1 MKRRTRKRRLPVQ
14 VVGTEKVQYSYNTF
28 LWSCAVTA
36 LFLSGNLL
44 SFFAIWKGI
53 DISRIITVFTAI
65 LGVIIMMVTD
75 IYEAKDHRVRMI
87 RFLPLILFIIL
98 GPVTCWEGMRVWLN
112 QIISGWNHMHDGGV
126 VLFAGI
132 SSDHAVRVFL
142 IISGIIFGE
151 MTWYMVTKARKT
163 ICWLYTV
170 LWILI
175 MLIAG
180 RFQPMAC
187 ACLMSGLFGAC
198 LFMYGMPIRRN
209 GLCSFAII
217 LIVCMAGAFWL
228 TDGKLEVVEQTRE
241 NMAHSIHE
249 LRYGRDQL
257 PEGKLAKADQ
267 LQKNSDE
274 MMRVTPEQ
282 KKTLYLKAYVG
293 AVYKDGVWEKM
304 PDSTY
309 GGKNAGLLRW
319 LKEKQFDP
327 LTQSARYLRL
337 SDKKKK
343 LSRNYVRVQIKKA
356 SRYYFYTP
364 DSLANVMDGKAKN
377 KMDIHMLSKGIFG
390 QRNYEWTEV
399 SSSRP
404 AELIVADEW
413 VGHPRNDA
421 QKKYSEAEAVYR
433 KFVYDNYTKAD
444 TGLLSSINKI
454 FWKDYK
460 DKSDGIYSALTQVRT
475 KLKEQY
481 RYTKMPDPAPEGKD
495 PLQWFL
501 TISHTGNQMLYA
513 SAAVEAFRAH
523 GIPARYVEGYY
534 IGASKIQDSKN
545 GQVSITGEN
554 AHAWVEVYFDGVGW
568 KAVDVT
574 PGYYYNVATLQKM
587 VNTPEQIKKNAAL
600 KNNGY
605 KGKQTADSGKND
617 KNPTEKV
624 KKAVKDTAM
633 ILLGVITLLVII
645 GFVFILILE
654 LRLWTLEWRQ
664 KKQYEQADMNEKIK
678 ILQKHIF
685 GLLTI
690 FGIEAKLGWRTKDM
704 DEKIADRFENIET
717 GDYKRVCELME
728 KTIYGD
734 IKLELY
740 EERTIRSFR
749 DKLVKE
755 AKKFGWKEKLKLR
768 YQFRKYCM

>member
-1 MKRRTRKRRLPVQ
+1 MKKRTRKKRLPIE
-14 VVGTEKVQYSYNTF
+14 VVGTEKIEYSYSTF
-28 LWSCAVTA
+28 LWTCAVTA

-53 DISRIITVFTAI
+53 HISRIITALTAA
-65 LGVIIMMVTD
+65 LGVSVMMVTD
-75 IYEAKDHRVRMI
+75 IFETKDHRVKI
-87 RFLPLILFIIL
+87 VRFLPLILFIIL
-98 GPVTCWEGMRVWLN
+98 GPVNCWEGMRVWLN
-112 QIISGWNHMHDGGV
+112 QIISGWNHMQDGGIA
-126 VLFAGI
+126 LFAGV
-132 SSDHAVRVFL
+132 SSDHAVRAFL

-175 MLIAG
+175 MLAGG
-180 RFQPMAC
+180 RFEPVAA

-209 GLCSFAII
+209 GLGSFVII
-217 LIVCMAGAFWL
+217 LIVCMAGAFWF
-228 TDGKLEVVEQTRE
+228 TDGKLEAVEQTRE
-241 NMAHSIHE
+241 DMVHGIHE
-249 LRYGRDQL
+249 LRYGKDQL

-282 KKTLYLKAYVG
+282 KKSLYLKAYVG
-293 AVYKDGVWEKM
+293 SVYKDGVWKKM

-327 LTQSARYLRL
+327 LTQSARYLSL
-337 SDKKKK
+337 SGKKQRK
-343 LSRNYVRVQIKKA
+343 NYVRIQIKKA

-364 DSLANVMDGKAKN
+364 DSLTKVIDGKAKN
-377 KMDIHMLSKGIFG
+377 KMDAGMLSKGIFG
-390 QRNYEWTEV
+390 QRKYEWTEV

-413 VGHPRNDA
+413 VSTPKNAA
-421 QKKYSEAEAVYR
+421 QKEYSEAEAVYR

-444 TGLLSSINKI
+444 AGLLNSINKI

-460 DKSDGIYSALTQVRT
+460 AKSDGIYSALTQVRM
-475 KLKEQY
+475 KLKEQF
-481 RYTKMPDPAPEGKD
+481 RYTKTPEKAPEGQD

-501 TISHTGNQMLYA
+501 TSSRTGNQMLYA

-534 IGASKIQDSKN
+534 LGASKIQDSKN
-545 GQVSITGEN
+545 GEVSITGEN

-587 VNTPEQIKKNAAL
+587 INTPEQIKKNAAL

-605 KGKQTADSGKND
+605 KGKQTAGSGKSDQNLA
-617 KNPTEKV
+617 EKA
-624 KKAVKDTAM
+624 KKAVKHTAM

-645 GFVFILILE
+645 GFISFVILE
-654 LRLWTLEWRQ
+654 LRLWMLEQTL
-664 KKQYEQADMNEKIK
+664 KKQYEQAEMNQKIR
-678 ILQKHIF
+678 ILQRQVF
-685 GLLTI
+685 GLLGI
-690 FGIEAKLGWRTKDM
+690 FGIETKLGWKTKEM
-704 DEKIADRFENIET
+704 DQKITDRFANIEA
-717 GDYKRVCELME
+717 GDYERACELME
-728 KTIYGD
+728 KTIYGG
-734 IKLELY
+734 IKLELF
-740 EERTIRSFR
+740 EERTVRSFR
-749 DKLVKE
+749 DKLVEEEKGL
-755 AKKFGWKEKLKLR
+755 AWKEKLKLR